1 MNNKEFNMQLRIFRV
16 ADMASREEDQERTVA
31 NQSRKRDKSQRSMW
45 TTCSWTSRRN
55 DKTKAFISGKRTSD
69 KSCAQHRGLEEN
81 EGRKDMPKADGMA
94 ARDRIGVR
102 GHHREIAD
110 KLDRVI
116 EHTESDGSRMINED
130 GPVGSSKSN
139 GIAEGAIQSVQG
151 RVRTIRSAMQEKWEN
166 ISKDKAC
173 QLQREC
179 CGKGDGCMLA

>member
-1 MNNKEFNMQLRIFRV
+1 
-16 ADMASREEDQERTVA
+16 
-31 NQSRKRDKSQRSMW
+31 
-45 TTCSWTSRRN
+45 
-55 DKTKAFISGKRTSD
+55 
-69 KSCAQHRGLEEN
+69 
-81 EGRKDMPKADGMA
+81 MPKADGMT

-151 RVRTIRSAMQEKWEN
+151 RVRTIRSAMQEKWEGE
-166 ISKDKAC
+166 D
-173 QLQREC
+173 
-179 CGKGDGCMLA
+179 